1 MATLQKIPPLID
13 RFAMDDKLNML
24 ADGVNNLVDGFGP
37 YLDKAIDAA

>member
-37 YLDKAIDAA
+37 

>member
-24 ADGVNNLVDGFGP
+24 ADGVNTTWS
-37 YLDKAIDAA
+37 KASDRISTRP

>member
-24 ADGVNNLVDGFGP
+24 ADGVNNLVDGSARISTRP
-37 YLDKAIDAA
+37 

>member
-24 ADGVNNLVDGFGP
+24 ADGVNNLVDGFGRISTRP
-37 YLDKAIDAA
+37 